1 MNKERKY
8 LKYKINDLRTK
19 SNAGR
24 KPVIQENTRHRQT
37 KQHHVRQNSHKCTQV
52 SHLQTGLLED
62 EVRVMAAV
70 MGLDWLYK

>member
-19 SNAGR
+19 SNAGH
-24 KPVIQENTRHRQT
+24 KPVIQENTRHPQT
-37 KQHHVRQNSHKCTQV
+37 KQHHVRQNIIYAHKSAICKQ
-52 SHLQTGLLED
+52 D

-70 MGLDWLYK
+70 MGLDWLY